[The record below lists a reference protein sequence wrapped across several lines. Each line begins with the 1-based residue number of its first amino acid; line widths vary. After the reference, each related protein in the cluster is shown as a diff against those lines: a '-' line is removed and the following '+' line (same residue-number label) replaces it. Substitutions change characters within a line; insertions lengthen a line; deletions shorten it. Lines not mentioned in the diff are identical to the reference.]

1 MKKNAALIVIIIILS
16 LILVLSLVF
25 GAGGIPNVPKA
36 ASPTT
41 TIFVPTNTASLTFT
55 PDPCAPE
62 NISAQVARVHLL
74 MREFDDTSLLAQT
87 TLLQS
92 STVGLVQ
99 DLQRIK
105 RVAEDQVV
113 PSCLADL
120 KQYELVY
127 MNSMIEL
134 FTTALAF
141 LNAYG
146 PNGDQKALD
155 SITGPLVEK
164 ALFNLQQ
171 YGNEYARLQGFTP
184 MPISTLPPNGT
195 PSPSPQ

>member
-1 MKKNAALIVIIIILS
+1 MKKNAFLVVVIIILS
-16 LILVLSLVF
+16 LVLVF
-25 GAGGIPNVPKA
+25 SLFWGAGGIPKA
-36 ASPTT
+36 VSPTATVFIPTDTASP
-41 TIFVPTNTASLTFT
+41 TFT

-62 NISAQVARVHLL
+62 NVSAQVARVHLL

-87 TLLQS
+87 TLLQA

-105 RVAEDQVV
+105 RIAEDQVV
-113 PSCLADL
+113 PSCIADL

-155 SITGPLVEK
+155 SLTGPLVQK

-184 MPISTLPPNGT
+184 MPISTINPNGT
-195 PSPSPQ
+195 ATPSPQ

>member
-1 MKKNAALIVIIIILS
+1 MKKNAALIVVTIVLS
-16 LILVLSLVF
+16 LVLVLSLVSC
-25 GAGGIPNVPKA
+25 GAVIPGKI
-36 ASPTT
+36 SPTAT
-41 TIFVPTNTASLTFT
+41 FIIPTNTSLPTST
-55 PDPCAPE
+55 PDPCSPE
-62 NISAQVARVHLL
+62 NVPVQVARVHLL

-87 TLLQS
+87 TLLQA

-113 PSCLADL
+113 PSCIADL
-120 KQYELVY
+120 KQYELIY

-134 FTTALAF
+134 FTNALAF

-155 SITGPLVEK
+155 SVTGPLVQK
-164 ALFNLQQ
+164 ALYNLQQ
-171 YGNEYARLQGFTP
+171 YGNEYSRLLGFTP
-184 MPISTLPPNGT
+184 VPINTVSPIGSATPP
-195 PSPSPQ
+195 PQ

>member
-1 MKKNAALIVIIIILS
+1 MKKNAFLIVIIIILS
-16 LILVLSLVF
+16 LILVLSLVL
-25 GAGGIPNVPKA
+25 GVGGIPKA
-36 ASPTT
+36 ISPTVT
-41 TIFVPTNTASLTFT
+41 VFIPTNTALPTFT
-55 PDPCAPE
+55 PDPCSPE
-62 NISAQVARVHLL
+62 NVSAQVARVHLL

-87 TLLQS
+87 TLLQA

-105 RVAEDQVV
+105 RIAEDQVV
-113 PSCLADL
+113 PACIADL

-155 SITGPLVEK
+155 SLTGPLVQQ

-184 MPISTLPPNGT
+184 VPISTLGPDGT

>member
-1 MKKNAALIVIIIILS
+1 MKKNAFLIVIIIILS

-25 GAGGIPNVPKA
+25 GAAGIPQTT
-36 ASPTT
+36 SPTA
-41 TIFVPTNTASLTFT
+41 TIFNPTNTAAALPTFT

-87 TLLQS
+87 TLLQA

-99 DLQRIK
+99 DLQRVK
-105 RVAEDQVV
+105 RIAEDQVV
-113 PSCLADL
+113 PSCIADL

-155 SITGPLVEK
+155 SLTGPLVTK
-164 ALFNLQQ
+164 AVYNLQQ

-184 MPISTLPPNGT
+184 VPVSTLSPNGT
-195 PSPSPQ
+195 PLPPAQ

>member
-1 MKKNAALIVIIIILS
+1 MKKNAVLVIIIIILS
-16 LILVLSLVF
+16 LILVLSLVL
-25 GAGGIPNVPKA
+25 GAGGIPKA
-36 ASPTT
+36 VSPTET
-41 TIFVPTNTASLTFT
+41 VFVPTNTALPTFT

-62 NISAQVARVHLL
+62 NIQAQVARVHLL

-105 RVAEDQVV
+105 RIAEDQVV

-155 SITGPLVEK
+155 SLTGPLVQK
-164 ALFNLQQ
+164 ALYNLQQ

-184 MPISTLPPNGT
+184 MPLPTIGPDGT
-195 PSPSPQ
+195 PAPQ

>member
-1 MKKNAALIVIIIILS
+1 MKKNAVLIIIIIILS
-16 LILVLSLVF
+16 LILVLSLVL
-25 GAGGIPNVPKA
+25 GAGGIPKIIA
-36 ASPTT
+36 PTA
-41 TIFVPTNTASLTFT
+41 VVVVSTNTALPTFT

-62 NISAQVARVHLL
+62 NIRAQVARVHLL

-105 RVAEDQVV
+105 RIAEDQVV

-120 KQYELVY
+120 KQYGLVY

-155 SITGPLVEK
+155 SLTGPLVQK
-164 ALFNLQQ
+164 ALYNLQQ

-184 MPISTLPPNGT
+184 MPLPTIGPDGT
-195 PSPSPQ
+195 PAPQ

>member
-1 MKKNAALIVIIIILS
+1 MKKNIAWIVTVIILS
-16 LILVLSLVF
+16 SMLVFSLVF
-25 GAGGIPNVPKA
+25 GSASGMFK
-36 ASPTT
+36 ASPSATAT
-41 TIFVPTNTASLTFT
+41 VFIPTDTASPTFT
-55 PDPCAPE
+55 PDPCDPANVP
-62 NISAQVARVHLL
+62 AQVARVHLL

-87 TLLQS
+87 TLLQA

-113 PSCLADL
+113 PSCIADL

-127 MNSMIEL
+127 MGSMIDL
-134 FTTALAF
+134 FTTALSF

-146 PNGDQKALD
+146 PHGDQKALD
-155 SITGPLVEK
+155 SLTGPLVQK

-184 MPISTLPPNGT
+184 MPVSTLSPNGTATLPP
-195 PSPSPQ
+195 Q

>member
-1 MKKNAALIVIIIILS
+1 MKKNVFLIAVIVILS
-16 LILVLSLVF
+16 LALAFSLFF
-25 GAGGIPNVPKA
+25 GAAGIPRS
-36 ASPTT
+36 ASSTST
-41 TIFVPTNTASLTFT
+41 VFVPTDTATPVATFT
-55 PDPCAPE
+55 PDPCSSE
-62 NISAQVARVHLL
+62 NIPAQVARVHLL

-99 DLQRIK
+99 DLQRVK

-113 PSCLADL
+113 PSCIADL
-120 KQYELVY
+120 KKYELVY

-146 PNGDQKALD
+146 PHGDQKALD
-155 SITGPLVEK
+155 ALTGPLITQ
-164 ALFNLQQ
+164 ASYNLQQ
-171 YGNEYARLQGFTP
+171 YGNEYARLRGFTP
-184 MPISTLPPNGT
+184 VPISTLPPNPT
-195 PSPSPQ
+195 PSAAPQ

>member
-1 MKKNAALIVIIIILS
+1 MKKNAVLIIIIIILS
-16 LILVLSLVF
+16 LILVLSLVL
-25 GAGGIPNVPKA
+25 GAGGIPKIIAPTA
-36 ASPTT
+36 AIVVS
-41 TIFVPTNTASLTFT
+41 TNTALPTFT

-62 NISAQVARVHLL
+62 NIQAQVARVHLL

-87 TLLQS
+87 TLLQT

-105 RVAEDQVV
+105 RIAEDQVV

-146 PNGDQKALD
+146 PNGDQNALD
-155 SITGPLVEK
+155 SLTGPLVQK
-164 ALFNLQQ
+164 ALHNLQQ

-184 MPISTLPPNGT
+184 MPLNTIGPDGTAT
-195 PSPSPQ
+195 PSP

>member
-1 MKKNAALIVIIIILS
+1 MKRNVVLIVLIIILS
-16 LILVLSLVF
+16 LILVLSLVL
-25 GAGGIPNVPKA
+25 GAGGIPKA
-36 ASPTT
+36 VSPTAAIFIATDTASP
-41 TIFVPTNTASLTFT
+41 TFT
-55 PDPCAPE
+55 PDPCSSE
-62 NISAQVARVHLL
+62 NVPAQVARVHLL

-105 RVAEDQVV
+105 RIAEDQVV
-113 PSCLADL
+113 PSCIADL
-120 KQYELVY
+120 KRYELVY
-127 MNSMIEL
+127 MDSMLDL

-155 SITGPLVEK
+155 SLTGPLVTQ
-164 ALFNLQQ
+164 ALYNLQQ
-171 YGNEYARLQGFTP
+171 YGNEYARLLGFTP
-184 MPISTLPPNGT
+184 MPTPTAAPDGT
-195 PSPSPQ
+195 PAPSP

>member
-1 MKKNAALIVIIIILS
+1 MKKNAFLIVIIIILS

-25 GAGGIPNVPKA
+25 GAAGIPKSV
-36 ASPTT
+36 SPTAT
-41 TIFVPTNTASLTFT
+41 VFIPTNTATVLPTFT
-55 PDPCAPE
+55 PDPCSPE
-62 NISAQVARVHLL
+62 NIPAQVARVHLL

-87 TLLQS
+87 TLLQA

-99 DLQRIK
+99 DLQKTKRI
-105 RVAEDQVV
+105 AEDQVV
-113 PSCLADL
+113 PSCIADL

-155 SITGPLVEK
+155 SLTGPLVTQ
-164 ALFNLQQ
+164 ALYNLQQ

-184 MPISTLPPNGT
+184 MPISTLSPDGT
-195 PSPSPQ
+195 LAPSPQ

>member
-1 MKKNAALIVIIIILS
+1 MKKNAFLIVIVVVLS

-25 GAGGIPNVPKA
+25 GVGGIPRT
-36 ASPTT
+36 ASPTA
-41 TIFVPTNTASLTFT
+41 TIFVPTNTVVVLPTST

-62 NISAQVARVHLL
+62 NIPAQVARVHLL

-113 PSCLADL
+113 PSCIADL

-155 SITGPLVEK
+155 SLTGPLVQQ
-164 ALFNLQQ
+164 ALYNLQQ

-184 MPISTLPPNGT
+184 VPSPTLSPTDGT
-195 PSPSPQ
+195 PAPSPQ